1 MGNSR
6 PRPKLLPEKLLAI
19 REFLNV
25 GQVDMAS
32 ELQSQLLSHCGRQS
46 QIQPARISE
55 YENGERE
62 PNLFVLIAYICLGRV
77 HMESLVDDGISGDN
91 FHRLL
96 GRRVFFSDSL
106 TNSERQKRANPV
118 TLITGAR

>member
-1 MGNSR
+1 MGNPR

-19 REFLNV
+19 REFLSV

-32 ELQSQLLSHCGRQS
+32 ELQSQLLSHFGRQS

-62 PNLFVLIAYICLGRV
+62 PNLFVLIAYIRLGQV
-77 HMESLVDDGISGDN
+77 HMEFLVDDDITGDN
-91 FHRLL
+91 FHTLL
-96 GRRVFFSDSL
+96 GKDFSFL
-106 TNSERQKRANPV
+106 TLSQPLERQRRNKPV
-118 TLITGAR
+118 TLISGTR

>member
-1 MGNSR
+1 MGNPR
-6 PRPKLLPEKLLAI
+6 PRPKLLPEKLIAI

-55 YENGERE
+55 YENGDRE
-62 PNLFVLIAYICLGRV
+62 PNLFVLIAYIRLGQV
-77 HMESLVDDGISGDN
+77 HMESLVDDDITGDN
-91 FHRLL
+91 FKRLL
-96 GRRVFFSDSL
+96 GKEFCFL
-106 TNSERQKRANPV
+106 TLSESSERERRNKPV
-118 TLITGAR
+118 TLISGTR

>member
-1 MGNSR
+1 MGNPR

-32 ELQSQLLSHCGRQS
+32 ELQSQLLYHSGRQS

-62 PNLFVLIAYICLGRV
+62 PNLFVLIAYIHLGQV
-77 HMESLVDDGISGDN
+77 HMESLVDDDITEAN
-91 FHRLL
+91 FHTLL
-96 GRRVFFSDSL
+96 GKEFCFL
-106 TNSERQKRANPV
+106 TLSQRLKNKQASHSH
-118 TLITGAR
+118 